1 MPGCVVFVK
10 LDLNSN
16 SQEDVEKDSIS
27 FPPHPLFGEHDCH
40 PIEYLP
46 LSILTYIHVNIYI
59 YIHVRFIFFFL
70 FYFEL
75 EIGNLTL
82 WLHTKT
88 H

>member
-1 MPGCVVFVK
+1 MWSSA
-10 LDLNSN
+10 L
-16 SQEDVEKDSIS
+16 QKDSIS
-27 FPPHPLFGEHDCH
+27 IPPHPLFGEHDCH

-59 YIHVRFIFFFL
+59 HVRFINFL

-88 H
+88 HYWHVIDLCRLDSG